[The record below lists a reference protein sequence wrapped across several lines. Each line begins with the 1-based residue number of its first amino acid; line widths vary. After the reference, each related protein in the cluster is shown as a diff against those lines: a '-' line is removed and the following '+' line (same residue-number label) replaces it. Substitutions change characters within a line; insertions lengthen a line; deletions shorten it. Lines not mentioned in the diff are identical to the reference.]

1 LNTVLSRGKE
11 HLSSVFIGN
20 EDALEALFFERLK
33 AWEQPFI
40 SDECGTY
47 GLFTD
52 IQQNI
57 SSHIAFSLIQKSV
70 EIALSQSDP
79 KRLNCAFY
87 LIYGLIESTKT
98 TEIPAS
104 ITKYF
109 PALKILAQQL
119 EISPQALSAIQGYY
133 HHAF

>member
-1 LNTVLSRGKE
+1 VLD
-11 HLSSVFIGN
+11 GN
-20 EDALEALFFERLK
+20 EDALEALFFERLNG
-33 AWEQPFI
+33 WEQPFI

-57 SSHIAFSLIQKSV
+57 APHIAFSLIRKSI
-70 EIALSQSDP
+70 EIALSQPDH

-104 ITKYF
+104 ITKQF
-109 PALKILAQQL
+109 PKLKILAQQF
-119 EISPQALSAIQGYY
+119 ETSPEALSAIEGYY